1 MCAKYHPRCPI
12 VAVTRFDQV
21 ARQLQLHRG
30 VLPLYYTGMQI
41 IITHIYIFFREIANS
56 TFFAEGRNDDWSKD
70 VDMRVEYGMDFGK
83 KHGFVKSGQTVICV
97 TGWRQGAGASNT
109 IRML

>member
-1 MCAKYHPRCPI
+1 
-12 VAVTRFDQV
+12 
-21 ARQLQLHRG
+21 
-30 VLPLYYTGMQI
+30 
-41 IITHIYIFFREIANS
+41 
-56 TFFAEGRNDDWSKD
+56 
-70 VDMRVEYGMDFGK
+70 MRVEYGMDFSK

>member
-1 MCAKYHPRCPI
+1 MKFHEKKIAKN
-12 VAVTRFDQV
+12 
-21 ARQLQLHRG
+21 
-30 VLPLYYTGMQI
+30 
-41 IITHIYIFFREIANS
+41 YIFYFIF
-56 TFFAEGRNDDWSKD
+56 TDGRNDDWSKD
-70 VDMRVEYGMDFGK
+70 VDMRVEYGIDFGK